1 MPGVASSPTLRK
13 LSAVAMQLFIDT
25 ADVAQIREALTWG
38 FVDGVTTNPTHV
50 MKTGR
55 RPLEVYRE
63 ILALT
68 DGPVSLETI
77 ALDAKEIVREG
88 RKLAKLGRNVVVK
101 VPVIREGLKA
111 VKELSADGIQTNVT
125 LNFSPLQALLA
136 AKCGATYI
144 SPFVGRLDAVGH
156 TGMELVRQTRA
167 IYDNYGYET
176 KILTAAVRHPEH
188 VLQAALAGSDV
199 CTMFFDTL
207 KLLHEHPLTEVGLDT
222 FLKDWAKA
230 VAEAK

>member
-1 MPGVASSPTLRK
+1 
-13 LSAVAMQLFIDT
+13 MQLFIDT
-25 ADVAQIREALTWG
+25 ADVAQIREALSWG

-77 ALDAKEIVREG
+77 ATDAKEIVKEG
-88 RKLAKLGRNVVVK
+88 RKLAKLGRNVVLK

-156 TGMELVRQTRA
+156 IGMELVRQTRT
-167 IYDNYGYET
+167 IFDNYGYET

-199 CTMFFDTL
+199 CTMFFETL
-207 KLLHEHPLTEVGLDT
+207 KLLHEHPLTDVGLDI
-222 FLKDWAKA
+222 FLKDWARA

>member
-1 MPGVASSPTLRK
+1 MK
-13 LSAVAMQLFIDT
+13 LFIDT
-25 ADVAQIREALTWG
+25 ADVAQIKEAWSWG
-38 FVDGVTTNPTHV
+38 IIDGVTTNPTHV

-55 RPLEVYRE
+55 KPEVVYRE
-63 ILALT
+63 IL
-68 DGPVSLETI
+68 DIVNGPVSLETI
-77 ALDAKEIVREG
+77 ATDAPTIVKEG
-88 RKLAKLGRNVVVK
+88 RKLAKLGKQVVVK

-111 VKELSADGIQTNVT
+111 VKELSADGIKTNVT

-156 TGMELVRQTRA
+156 IGMDLVRQTRT

-176 KILTAAVRHPEH
+176 QILTAAVRHPEH

-207 KLLHEHPLTEVGLDT
+207 KMLYDHPLTDIGLDT
-222 FLKDWAKA
+222 FLKDWAK
-230 VAEAK
+230 VTGQAK